1 MTDAEVYWDNA
12 YRERARL
19 LFAQDGYDIP
29 YTGAVKR
36 AYEDYTEAQA
46 DVLTTDAR
54 RVKEVCRALR
64 FATGGALGPKPT
76 QSGHI
81 FVGDFPPFQ
90 NPAMASALK
99 PRVPVVKPI
108 PPAYLYDM

>member
-19 LFAQDGYDIP
+19 LFIQDGYDIP

-36 AYEDYTEAQA
+36 AYEDYTKAQA
-46 DVLTTDAR
+46 EVLRADAQ
-54 RVKEVCRALR
+54 RVKAVSRALSR
-64 FATGGALGPKPT
+64 PTGGPLGPKPT

-81 FVGDFPPFQ
+81 FVGDFPPFR
-90 NPAMASALK
+90 NP
-99 PRVPVVKPI
+99 VKI
-108 PPAYLYDM
+108 TWNTDSQF